1 MKNEYLKDILTEDS
15 KNTANN
21 ESYLNLVQTP
31 AEKKIRQ
38 LCRQYLKYSGLTV
51 GMIKRRGSCPLPIGT
66 RNLQRLLKGEPI
78 SLKIQ
83 VKLLEHFGVDW
94 DISIK
99 D

>member
-51 GMIKRRGSCPLPIGT
+51 GMIKRRG
-66 RNLQRLLKGEPI
+66 
-78 SLKIQ
+78 
-83 VKLLEHFGVDW
+83 
-94 DISIK
+94 
-99 D
+99 